1 MKTCKMKRLAFI
13 MMLVC
18 TFCMAHA
25 QNLRNHRYSNGEE
38 LKVLEELVD
47 QFCRY
52 VEIVGSTDSYS
63 ESIKNKI
70 RTDSVKPLFYKYEQR
85 KMITTNSYGTS
96 TKPMRQYFRNLQV
109 QASKPKNISA
119 DKTEINYRLDFEFAG
134 ENGKL
139 EWYYSHTEDD
149 GSKVYIATVYIYQ
162 TYMKKTLRGY
172 ETIRNRTEVDKK
184 EMKVRKVVIPTTNKE
199 IIKLYDVTSAESLHK
214 EG

>member
-25 QNLRNHRYSNGEE
+25 QNLKDYRYSDGKE
-38 LKVLEELVD
+38 LKVLEELVGK
-47 QFCRY
+47 FCRY

-63 ESIKNKI
+63 ESMKNKI

-119 DKTEINYRLDFEFAG
+119 DKTEITYQLDFEFVAV
-134 ENGKL
+134 NGKL
-139 EWYYSHTEDD
+139 KWEFSHTEDD
-149 GSKVYIATVYIYQ
+149 GSKVYTSTVYIYQ
-162 TYMKKTLRGY
+162 TYMKKTTRGY
-172 ETIRNRTEVDKK
+172 ETIRKKTEVDKK
-184 EMKVRKVVIPTTNKE
+184 EIKIRQVVTPKTNKVLM
-199 IIKLYDVTSAESLHK
+199 KLFDVTQAERLHT
-214 EG
+214 ES